1 MNWKTKAFIQNIIA
15 LLPSAFSYE
24 FYYQLQRR
32 FGSLKKFNPEG
43 RLNSGVGIAK
53 QLRSLGMEIKNKSV
67 FELGTGRAPL
77 APLAFWLMG
86 ASKITTVDLNPYVKS
101 ELVEDSIK
109 YISENRERIEKLF
122 GEYLITERLE
132 KLISLSGN
140 KFDLKD
146 FFELC
151 SIEYKAPC
159 DASETYLAESSIDY
173 FVSCAVMEHIPS
185 GKLKMII
192 DEGNRILK
200 DNGVFINYIDY
211 HDHFAT
217 GDKNIS
223 AINFLQYSES
233 EWEKFAGN
241 RYMYMNRLRHDDYI
255 GLFEKAKHKILAVN
269 TTVDKRSEELL
280 KKGSFVLDKR
290 FTYKD
295 INVLAVTG
303 AMIATGKCLDN

>member
-1 MNWKTKAFIQNIIA
+1 MNWKTKAFIQNIIS
-15 LLPSAFSYE
+15 LLPSDFSYE
-24 FYYQLQRR
+24 FYYRLQRR

-43 RLNSGVGIAK
+43 RLNSGIGIAK
-53 QLRSLGMEIKNKSV
+53 QLRSLGMNIQDRSV

-101 ELVEDSIK
+101 ELIEDSIK
-109 YISENRERIEKLF
+109 YIIENRERIEKLF
-122 GEYLITERLE
+122 GEYLVTERLE

-140 KFDLKD
+140 QFDLLD
-146 FFELC
+146 FFKLC

-159 DASETYLAESSIDY
+159 DASETLLPENSIDF
-173 FVSCAVMEHIPS
+173 FVSCAVMEHIPA
-185 GKLKMII
+185 GKLRMII

-223 AINFLQYSES
+223 AINFLKYSEKK
-233 EWEKFAGN
+233 WHKYAGN

-255 GLFEKAKHKILAVN
+255 GLFEKAGHKILAVN
-269 TTVDKRSEELL
+269 TTIDKRSEELL
-280 KKGSFVLDKR
+280 KSGSFTLDKR
-290 FTYKD
+290 FIDKD
-295 INVLAVTG
+295 INVLAITG
-303 AMIATGKCLDN
+303 AMIATGKC